1 MGVMGWRWALGVV
14 GVLRRW
20 DKFGHSLQRT
30 QDAAGGGLWERSGQM
45 TPSKVYLSFW
55 WWNLQS
61 RTCRGLGTCM
71 GCDRDDR
78 ACHSTKHIDLYMC
91 MSMCINIYAYLC
103 IYVYKQI
110 LN

>member
-45 TPSKVYLSFW
+45 TSNDAIQGLLVILVVEFAVEDLPRTGNMVCFFLARSCLGASWSREDGVW
-55 WWNLQS
+55 VVIAMTGPVTPQS
-61 RTCRGLGTCM
+61 
-71 GCDRDDR
+71 
-78 ACHSTKHIDLYMC
+78 I
-91 MSMCINIYAYLC
+91 
-103 IYVYKQI
+103 
-110 LN
+110 